1 MENKN
6 FELAKEDFDTSYAK
20 ILKENPKRREA
31 FKKRIIADYNRTHNL
46 PVFLMNLRILAMSGN
61 VAELSRKTAIKR
73 PNVYRLLKKDANP
86 GFATLI
92 GLTENLGINFQFT
105 AK

>member
-1 MENKN
+1 MKN
-6 FELAKEDFDTSYAK
+6 NDFELAKEDFDTSYAK

-61 VAELSRKTAIKR
+61 ITELSRKTAIKR

-86 GFATLI
+86 GFSTLI